1 MVHLR
6 SWLLLVTNPSS
17 LSRYRVG
24 EKEKFRMG
32 QSISEA
38 LLPRKELALPAPTI
52 MALPS
57 TAGTHLALPAS
68 TSQPSTEPVVV
79 PIPPLAD
86 ATKYLLGIC
95 LDKLFG
101 NFVN

>member
-38 LLPRKELALPAPTI
+38 VVPSASKELALPAPTI

-68 TSQPSTEPVVV
+68 TSQPSIEPVVV
-79 PIPPLAD
+79 S
-86 ATKYLLGIC
+86 
-95 LDKLFG
+95 
-101 NFVN
+101 